1 MAKNKQDKKTNKFLL
16 NTTKNTKDCAH
27 VKISYIS
34 CHLIQNLANNGLG
47 PTAAKYLS
55 IAITHTRFLQQLNLS
70 GKSLNGSVYTCTFI
84 TI

>member
-1 MAKNKQDKKTNKFLL
+1 MY
-16 NTTKNTKDCAH
+16 H
-27 VKISYIS
+27 VNISYIFG
-34 CHLIQNLANNGLG
+34 HLIQNLANNGLG

-55 IAITHTRFLQQLNLS
+55 IAITQTRFLQQLNLS